1 MLRKFLAAFICM
13 IVALG
18 GAVLVSAT
26 TDTEAVINY
35 VDMQANWDYVED
47 EYGDRVQ
54 DENGEYITVDYT
66 EVRFDLTNNSGTNM
80 EFAPFVAFY
89 TDKRL
94 IDVVR
99 ADALE
104 IVADDTA
111 EFSVASEIAYIQ
123 NADSCKIFVLDDN
136 LVPYSDVAEGEL
148 NAYDKNYAYFI
159 RAVAGSDGWKDTIKV
174 QLLDKTGEVYTAYL
188 ADKVTLE
195 NASEAVL
202 TAAGL
207 EADGDANLA
216 EFADY
221 DNFAEL
227 LANQLVTYAANNAGE
242 ISAITFATTLG
253 DEDTFSLYA
262 AGNATFDEEDRE
274 VIINGSRVTL
284 TDDTIVFFIKGSNT
298 ISAIGDTENFANVG
312 TGAVVNSIAGYAA
325 VYDVNENNDVASVL
339 VILNSTG
346 GISASAPIAVLES
359 IGKTVVDGE
368 TTFALTYWMNGE
380 EATSY
385 ISKGCI
391 GFNATAMATE
401 MAAGGYVG
409 DLYKFNLAADG
420 TLITEMVKYGDAPA
434 MSDNPADADVAW
446 GFTPAILTGL
456 ENVFWG
462 PVVETNDSYGWIKI
476 AQGNP
481 FDFENYLK
489 IKNVS
494 DANVY
499 VVDTFVRRPIH
510 TGTIAD
516 AYANTGLIEKD
527 ADDSVYTQIDIDKD
541 GVVDVATG
549 VAALGMLDYA
559 VVYTYDDDAVDVI
572 IYKAYDFEYKLTR
585 PVVE

>member
-1 MLRKFLAAFICM
+1 M
-13 IVALG
+13 
-18 GAVLVSAT
+18 
-26 TDTEAVINY
+26 
-35 VDMQANWDYVED
+35 
-47 EYGDRVQ
+47 
-54 DENGEYITVDYT
+54 
-66 EVRFDLTNNSGTNM
+66 
-80 EFAPFVAFY
+80 
-89 TDKRL
+89 
-94 IDVVR
+94 
-99 ADALE
+99 
-104 IVADDTA
+104 
-111 EFSVASEIAYIQ
+111 
-123 NADSCKIFVLDDN
+123 
-136 LVPYSDVAEGEL
+136 
-148 NAYDKNYAYFI
+148 
-159 RAVAGSDGWKDTIKV
+159 
-174 QLLDKTGEVYTAYL
+174 
-188 ADKVTLE
+188 
-195 NASEAVL
+195 

-298 ISAIGDTENFANVG
+298 ISAIGDTENFANVAYSKVG